1 MTRLRR
7 LLRPSKSIRTG
18 ILQTLGFALLS
29 AAFFMWIP
37 AVGVGVAGVSLIV
50 LAGLLE

>member
-1 MTRLRR
+1 MTRLRK
-7 LLRPSKSIRTG
+7 LLRPSTSLRTAV
-18 ILQTLGFALLS
+18 LQTLGFALLS

-37 AVGVGVAGVSLIV
+37 AVGIGVAGVSLIV